1 MHQAAVPDQA
11 PVPRRTRDARR
22 RVFVVLNPVMRFLL
36 RLPWRTPMHD
46 RLLLLT
52 FTGRKTG
59 KRYSI
64 PISYMEHTDGSLL
77 APGGGAWKWNLGE
90 GREVSVLLRG
100 RTRRASS
107 EIIRDPSEIE
117 RLLPA
122 MASRNPRVETFTGVP
137 IDADGQPN
145 PGRLRAALDDGFTI
159 VRLRLDDAPPPV
171 TAADGSAR

>member
-1 MHQAAVPDQA
+1 
-11 PVPRRTRDARR
+11 
-22 RVFVVLNPVMRFLL
+22 
-36 RLPWRTPMHD
+36 MHD

-64 PISYMEHTDGSLL
+64 PISYTEHTDGSLL
-77 APGGGAWKWNLGE
+77 APGGGAWKWNLGD

-122 MASRNPRVETFTGVP
+122 MVSRNPRVETFTGVP

-145 PGRLRAALDDGFTI
+145 PARLRAALDDGFTI
-159 VRLRLDDAPPPV
+159 VRLRLDDAPSPV
-171 TAADGSAR
+171 TAADGSIR